1 MAIKNAYYFCH
12 YYVNWIHQI
21 DVLTFLLLG
30 PSLKLSIIH
39 SYFIA
44 RSQNLPIYRQR
55 PLYYILC
62 NDIFFLT
69 KFVCT
74 FNCSGRIRCQ
84 LSTTPVSHNIVG
96 SLHLKGSPSPSVTS
110 SDSSE
115 AAQTRPQRL
124 SHSPAWWDGTPRNLL
139 PSPTFEQLLGLS
151 SSWVLGATSH
161 KFGVFQPC
169 GEFSPSPRSH
179 KDPLHKHTVHVSVGL
194 AKPSMFCSTQTRPCS
209 TGSDSV

>member
-44 RSQNLPIYRQR
+44 RSQNVPIYRQR

-84 LSTTPVSHNIVG
+84 LPTTPVSHNIVG

-115 AAQTRPQRL
+115 EAQTRPQPVTLSSVVGRDTQESPAITHFWTTVGTFLLLGSL
-124 SHSPAWWDGTPRNLL
+124 SHVTQVWG
-139 PSPTFEQLLGLS
+139 
-151 SSWVLGATSH
+151 
-161 KFGVFQPC
+161 
-169 GEFSPSPRSH
+169 FSALWR
-179 KDPLHKHTVHVSVGL
+179 V
-194 AKPSMFCSTQTRPCS
+194 
-209 TGSDSV
+209 